1 MVKLGRKRNAG
12 FTLVELMIVVAIIG
26 ILAAIAIPAFARY
39 VKRSRTA
46 EAAGHLNKMW
56 AGAVAYYE
64 TDHMTQAAGGAVAL
78 PRQFPNDA
86 SGVFVPTSV
95 TGAGCCGAPGDKCPG
110 NDTHY
115 NDPTWMALNF
125 NLPDPYSYRPS
136 FSSAG
141 TGTGA
146 TFTATATGDLDCD
159 TTVSTFTR
167 IGGIGAT
174 GDVTGGGVGATTQNE
189 LE

>member
-136 FSSAG
+136 FSSLG

>member
-1 MVKLGRKRNAG
+1 MVKLGRKKNAG

-26 ILAAIAIPAFARY
+26 ILAAIAIPAFTRY
-39 VKRSRTA
+39 VKKSRTA

-64 TDHMTQAAGGAVAL
+64 SDHMTQAATGATAL

-86 SGVFVPTSV
+86 SGVAAPASV
-95 TGAGCCGAPGDKCPG
+95 SGNACCGAPGDKCPG
-110 NDTHY
+110 NDTRY
-115 NDPTWMALNF
+115 DLPTWVALNF
-125 NLPDPYSYRPS
+125 SIPDPYNYRPT
-136 FSSAG
+136 FTAAG
-141 TGTGA
+141 TGATS

-159 TTVSTFTR
+159 LTYSTFSR
-167 IGGIGAT
+167 LGGIGAT
-174 GDVTGGGVGATTQNE
+174 GDVVGGGAPTIANE